1 MNWFNLLVPPLLML
15 IGGIITWLI
24 KSRIE
29 ELQAT
34 EEKLRVER
42 QKIYSEILEP
52 IIRLFSDIDGQ
63 GKKQDTNKILSFD
76 YRKTAFNLILLGS
89 DEVVLSYNAMMQY
102 IYKTTDT
109 GQTIDPF
116 KMLKLW
122 GCVLLEI
129 RKSLGNKRTKLNEI
143 DMLSF
148 MIKDI
153 EKLTA

>member
-1 MNWFNLLVPPLLML
+1 MNWFNIIVPPLLML

-29 ELQAT
+29 ELRAT
-34 EEKLRVER
+34 EEKLRDER
-42 QKIYSEILEP
+42 RKIYSEILEP
-52 IIRLFSDIDGQ
+52 IIRLFSNIGEQ
-63 GKKQDTNKILSFD
+63 GEKQATNKILSFD
-76 YRKTAFNLILLGS
+76 YRKTAFDLILLGS
-89 DEVVLSYNAMMQY
+89 DKVVLAYNAMMQY
-102 IYKTTDT
+102 IYKTTGT
-109 GQTIDPF
+109 NQTIDPY

-143 DMLSF
+143 DMLKF

-153 EKLTA
+153 EKLNP